1 MVRTGAADPVFVVP
15 ADGDPAPHAE
25 TSESARRTAAYGR
38 SCLACTA
45 TMLRAAFWQSVTMS
59 DRLTSLD
66 ASFLYLEE
74 STTAMHVGSVMVF
87 QPPEAGFDYE
97 RLVRIIEHR
106 IGSIP
111 RFRQKVRDV
120 PGRVGNPVWVDDEN
134 FDMSYHVRRA
144 GLPRPGTDRQLQD
157 FVARVQPRRLD
168 RTRPLW
174 EVYLVEGL
182 QGGRFAL
189 VTKTHHALIDG
200 VNALD
205 IAHVIVDSVSEVVP
219 EGVEEPAWRPQRPP
233 TGAELVAEALVD
245 AVRRPAQVVDLVRGG
260 VNEVMNVGLGLAEQ
274 AGTLVSTLARTAA
287 RPAPD
292 SPLNAV
298 IGSARRWVM
307 ISTDLDD
314 YRTVRARLTRGAYA
328 EDVTINDVVL
338 ATIAGGF
345 RTWLLGRGEA
355 VHGGSVVRAMV
366 PVSIYGDD
374 PSGMYANEVT
384 ACVVNLPV
392 GEPGASMRLHQIAF
406 AMRQQMEGGQAV
418 GATSLAN
425 LAGFAPPTLHAL
437 GARLGSAMS
446 RRLYNVMITNVPG
459 PQSPLYA
466 GEAEML
472 STYPVTPLAKGQGL
486 SIGITSYNG
495 GVYYGLNADRDAMP
509 DVDVLGQ
516 SIIDSLEE
524 LTSGQE
530 S

>member
-1 MVRTGAADPVFVVP
+1 
-15 ADGDPAPHAE
+15 
-25 TSESARRTAAYGR
+25 
-38 SCLACTA
+38 
-45 TMLRAAFWQSVTMS
+45 MS

-87 QPPEAGFDYE
+87 QPPRDGFDYDQ
-97 RLVRIIEHR
+97 LVDIIESR
-106 IGSIP
+106 IGAIP

-120 PGRVGNPVWVDDEN
+120 PGRIANPVWVDDEA

-144 GLPRPGTDRQLQD
+144 GLPRPGSDEQLQD
-157 FVARVQPRRLD
+157 FVARVQPRKLD

-182 QGGRFAL
+182 HDGRFAV
-189 VTKTHHALIDG
+189 VTKTHYSLIDG

-205 IAHVIVDSVSEVVP
+205 IAHVIVDAVQGEGESADPVP
-219 EGVEEPAWRPQRPP
+219 WEPSRAPSS
-233 TGAELVAEALVD
+233 AELVTGAVID
-245 AVRRPAQVVDLVRGG
+245 AVRRPTQVVDLVRGG
-260 VNEVMNVGLGLAEQ
+260 INDVLNVGLRAAES
-274 AGTLVSTLARTAA
+274 AGTLLSAVARTAA

-292 SPLNAV
+292 SPLNAEV
-298 IGSARRWVM
+298 GTARRWVM
-307 ISTDLDD
+307 VSTDLDA
-314 YRTVRARLTRGAYA
+314 YRTVRRRLARGAYA

-338 ATIAGGF
+338 ATIAGGL

-355 VHGGSVVRAMV
+355 VSGPSVVRAMV

-374 PSGMYANEVT
+374 PAGMYANQVM

-418 GATSLAN
+418 GASSLAN

-459 PQSPLYA
+459 PQSPLFA
-466 GEAEML
+466 GDAKML
-472 STYPVTPLAKGQGL
+472 STYPVMPLAKGQAL
-486 SIGITSYNG
+486 SIGITSYDG
-495 GVYYGLNADRDAMP
+495 GVYYGLNADREAMP
-509 DVDVLGQ
+509 DVDDLGS
-516 SIIDSLEE
+516 SILESIDE
-524 LTSGQE
+524 LTSGHE

>member
-1 MVRTGAADPVFVVP
+1 
-15 ADGDPAPHAE
+15 
-25 TSESARRTAAYGR
+25 
-38 SCLACTA
+38 
-45 TMLRAAFWQSVTMS
+45 MS

-87 QPPEAGFDYE
+87 QPPRDGFDYDQ
-97 RLVRIIEHR
+97 LVDIIESR
-106 IGSIP
+106 IGAIP

-120 PGRVGNPVWVDDEN
+120 PGRIANPVWVDDEA

-144 GLPRPGTDRQLQD
+144 GLPRPGSDEQLQD
-157 FVARVQPRRLD
+157 FVARVQPRKLD

-182 QGGRFAL
+182 HDGRFAI
-189 VTKTHHALIDG
+189 VTKTHYALIDG

-205 IAHVIVDSVSEVVP
+205 IAHVIVDAVKGEGEGAEPVPWEPSRAPSSVELV
-219 EGVEEPAWRPQRPP
+219 
-233 TGAELVAEALVD
+233 TGAVID
-245 AVRRPAQVVDLVRGG
+245 AVRRPTQVVDLVRGG
-260 VNEVMNVGLGLAEQ
+260 INDVLNVGLRAAES
-274 AGTLVSTLARTAA
+274 AGTLLSAVARTAA

-292 SPLNAV
+292 SPLNADV
-298 IGSARRWVM
+298 GTSRRWVM
-307 ISTDLDD
+307 VSTNLDD
-314 YRTVRARLTRGAYA
+314 YRTVRRRLARGAYA

-338 ATIAGGF
+338 ATIAGGL

-355 VHGGSVVRAMV
+355 VSGPSVVRAMV

-374 PSGMYANEVT
+374 PAGMYANQVM

-418 GATSLAN
+418 GASSLAN

-466 GEAEML
+466 GDAKML
-472 STYPVTPLAKGQGL
+472 STFPVMPLAKGQAL
-486 SIGITSYNG
+486 SIGITSYDG
-495 GVYYGLNADRDAMP
+495 GVYYGLNADRAAMP
-509 DVDVLGQ
+509 DVDDLGS
-516 SIIDSLEE
+516 SILESIDE
-524 LTSGQE
+524 LTSGHE

>member
-1 MVRTGAADPVFVVP
+1 
-15 ADGDPAPHAE
+15 
-25 TSESARRTAAYGR
+25 
-38 SCLACTA
+38 
-45 TMLRAAFWQSVTMS
+45 MS

-87 QPPEAGFDYE
+87 QPPREGFDYDQ
-97 RLVRIIEHR
+97 LVGIIESR
-106 IGSIP
+106 IGAIP

-120 PGRVGNPVWVDDEN
+120 PGRIANPVWVDDEA

-144 GLPRPGTDRQLQD
+144 GLPRPGSDEQLQD
-157 FVARVQPRRLD
+157 FVARVQPRKLD

-182 QGGRFAL
+182 HDGRFAI
-189 VTKTHHALIDG
+189 VTKTHYSLIDG
-200 VNALD
+200 INALD
-205 IAHVIVDSVSEVVP
+205 IAHVIVDAVKG
-219 EGVEEPAWRPQRPP
+219 EGDPIDPTPWEPSRSPSTAELL
-233 TGAELVAEALVD
+233 TGAVVD
-245 AVRRPAQVVDLVRGG
+245 AIRRPTQVVDLVRGG
-260 VNEVMNVGLGLAEQ
+260 LNDVLNVGLRAAES
-274 AGTLVSTLARTAA
+274 AGTLLSAVARTAA

-292 SPLNAV
+292 SPLNAEV
-298 IGSARRWVM
+298 GTARRWVM
-307 ISTDLDD
+307 VSTDLED
-314 YRTVRARLTRGAYA
+314 YRTVRSRLARGAYA

-338 ATIAGGF
+338 ATIAGGL

-355 VHGGSVVRAMV
+355 VSGPTVVRAMV

-374 PSGMYANEVT
+374 PAGMYANQVM

-418 GATSLAN
+418 GASSLAN

-466 GEAEML
+466 GDAEML
-472 STYPVTPLAKGQGL
+472 STFPVMPLAKGQAL

-495 GVYYGLNADRDAMP
+495 GVYYGLNADREAMP
-509 DVDVLGQ
+509 DVDDLGS
-516 SIIDSLEE
+516 SILESIEE
-524 LTSGQE
+524 LTSGRE

>member
-1 MVRTGAADPVFVVP
+1 
-15 ADGDPAPHAE
+15 
-25 TSESARRTAAYGR
+25 
-38 SCLACTA
+38 
-45 TMLRAAFWQSVTMS
+45 MS

-87 QPPEAGFDYE
+87 QPPEAGFDYDH
-97 RLVRIIEHR
+97 LVRIIGHR

-144 GLPRPGTDRQLQD
+144 GLPRPGTQRQLEE

-174 EVYLVEGL
+174 EIYLVEGL

-189 VTKTHHALIDG
+189 VTKTHYALIDG

-205 IAHVIVDSVSEVVP
+205 IAHVLVDSEPSDVSVDEESSTWVP
-219 EGVEEPAWRPQRPP
+219 RHPP
-233 TGAELVAEALVD
+233 NGAELVVEALVD
-245 AVRRPAQVVDLVRGG
+245 AVRRPAQAIDLVRGG
-260 VNEVMNVGLGLAEQ
+260 VNEVVNLGMVAAESL
-274 AGTLVSTLARTAA
+274 GSLLSTAARTAA

-292 SPLNAV
+292 LPLNAQ
-298 IGSARRWVM
+298 IGTTRRCVM
-307 ISTDLDD
+307 IATDLED
-314 YRTVRARLTRGAYA
+314 YRAVRSRLAQGAYA
-328 EDVTINDVVL
+328 EDVSINDVVL

-345 RTWLLGRGEA
+345 RTWLLGRGEP
-355 VHGGSVVRAMV
+355 VHSGQIVRAMV
-366 PVSIYGDD
+366 PVSVYGDD
-374 PSGMYANEVT
+374 PSGMYANDVM

-406 AMRQQMEGGQAV
+406 GMRQQMEGGHAV

-425 LAGFAPPTLHAL
+425 LAGFASPTLHAL

-466 GEAEML
+466 GEAQML

-486 SIGITSYNG
+486 SIGVTSYHG
-495 GVYYGLNADRDAMP
+495 GVYYGLNADRDTMP
-509 DVDVLGQ
+509 DVDVLAQ
-516 SIIDSLEE
+516 SIVESLRE
-524 LTSGQE
+524 LKSGR
-530 S
+530 